1 MEEGGLALL
10 GAMAAVVIAYLTAAI
25 TTSRK
30 LKGST
35 DYFDDMA
42 LEFLRSRF
50 RQLPDDVPYETLGA
64 LAREIGCSPRGAR
77 QLVFLLGWVPDEAGG
92 NWTRRSW
99 FKRFRGK
106 KKRALAA
113 SVSSLSGRDTFQL
126 AASIEE

>member
-1 MEEGGLALL
+1 MVCWFGSVEGNMGEGVLALL
-10 GAMAAVVIAYLTAAI
+10 GAFGAVVIAYLTASI

-50 RQLPDDVPYETLGA
+50 KQLPDNVPYETLGA

-77 QLVFLLGWVPDEAGG
+77 QIVFLLGWVPEEAGG

-99 FKRFRGK
+99 FKRLRK
-106 KKRALAA
+106 
-113 SVSSLSGRDTFQL
+113 
-126 AASIEE
+126 

>member
-1 MEEGGLALL
+1 MGEGVLALL
-10 GAMAAVVIAYLTAAI
+10 GVIGAVVIAYLTASI

-42 LEFLRSRF
+42 LEFLRRRF
-50 RQLPDDVPYETLGA
+50 RQLPDNVPYETLGA

-77 QLVFLLGWVPDEAGG
+77 QLVFLLGWVPEEAGG

-99 FKRFRGK
+99 FKRFRK
-106 KKRALAA
+106 VK
-113 SVSSLSGRDTFQL
+113 
-126 AASIEE
+126 

>member
-1 MEEGGLALL
+1 MADGMITLL
-10 GAMAAVVIAYLTAAI
+10 GAIGAAVIAYLTAWI

-50 RQLPDDVPYETLGA
+50 KRLPNSVPYETLGA
-64 LAREIGCSPRGAR
+64 LAREIGCSPREAR
-77 QLVFLLGWVPDEAGG
+77 QLVFLLGWVPEKAGG

-99 FKRFRGK
+99 FNRVLRPM
-106 KKRALAA
+106 
-113 SVSSLSGRDTFQL
+113 
-126 AASIEE
+126 

>member
-64 LAREIGCSPRGAR
+64 LAREIGCSPRGQGNLFFCLDGYQMRPEGIGPGAHGSSAFEER
-77 QLVFLLGWVPDEAGG
+77 KKEPLQLP
-92 NWTRRSW
+92 
-99 FKRFRGK
+99 
-106 KKRALAA
+106 
-113 SVSSLSGRDTFQL
+113 
-126 AASIEE
+126 

>member
-1 MEEGGLALL
+1 MRTAALPGSFGSVEGNMGEGVLALL
-10 GAMAAVVIAYLTAAI
+10 GAAGAVVIAYLTASI

-35 DYFDDMA
+35 DYFDDLA

-50 RQLPDDVPYETLGA
+50 KQLPDNVPYETLGA

-77 QLVFLLGWVPDEAGG
+77 QLVFLLGWVPEEAGG

-99 FKRFRGK
+99 FKRLRK
-106 KKRALAA
+106 
-113 SVSSLSGRDTFQL
+113 
-126 AASIEE
+126 